1 MVMNTFSSIFVPRAL
16 LGQHP
21 VVAIVLIVLLEKL
34 KLEVGMQDVII
45 AQPGSML
52 LLLLPVHAQLAP
64 MASMPQ

>member
-16 LGQHP
+16 LGKHP
-21 VVAIVLIVLLEKL
+21 VVVIVLIVLLERL
-34 KLEVGMQDVII
+34 KLEVGMQDAEI
-45 AQPGSML
+45 AQLGSML

>member
-1 MVMNTFSSIFVPRAL
+1 VPRAL

-21 VVAIVLIVLLEKL
+21 ELMMDPVVVIVLIVQLEKP
-34 KLEVGMQDVII
+34 KLEVGMQDAEI